1 MFEAFFIILRNSGV
15 PVTPEEWLSVQN
27 ALDKG
32 LCCSSL
38 SSFYSLSRMLLVKR
52 ETDYDK
58 FDMAFEEY
66 FKGIRHDGLLT
77 GRLLEWLDK
86 PEMNALLLQWKE
98 TQKTAS
104 EEEQENTESKRNGEE
119 TEELL
124 KKRLEEQTGEHNG
137 GNHWIGT
144 MGSSPFGNTGALTDG
159 IRVGGQSGHQSAFAV
174 MGERKYKD
182 FRDDRIIDN
191 RQFQQA
197 LRRLRQ
203 YSSRPELPH
212 TQLDL
217 NGTIDKTCG
226 NGGFLQIVM
235 EAPRQNSIKLM
246 LIMDSGG
253 TMLPY
258 SGLMNELFQAVSK
271 SNHFKETRFYYFHN
285 CIYGK
290 LYNTPECEYGDWTDT
305 EWLLRNLKSDTKIVI
320 VGDAAMAPE
329 ELFSLNGNYRGP
341 NDGLTGFAWMQLLK
355 ERFKK
360 SVWLNPKMAQGNAP
374 WRESETAVKELFP
387 MYPLTVKGLKEAMK
401 ELMRG

>member
-15 PVTPEEWLSVQN
+15 PVTPGEWLSVQD
-27 ALDKG
+27 ALEKG
-32 LCCSSL
+32 LCRSSL

-58 FDMAFEEY
+58 FDLAFEEY
-66 FKGIRHDGLLT
+66 FKGIRHDSLLT

-98 TQKTAS
+98 TGKTAF
-104 EEEQENTESKRNGEE
+104 EKEPENTESKRNGEE

-124 KKRLEEQTGEHNG
+124 KKRLEEQNGEHNG

-144 MGSSPFGNTGALTDG
+144 MGSSPFGNTGAPTDG

-203 YSSRPELPH
+203 YSSRSELPH

-235 EAPRQNSIKLM
+235 EAPRQNGIKLM
-246 LIMDSGG
+246 LLMDSGG

-258 SGLMNELFQAVSK
+258 SSLMNELFQAVSK

-290 LYNTPECEYGDWTDT
+290 LYHTPACEYGDWTDT
-305 EWLLRNLKSDTKIVI
+305 EWLLRNLKSDTKVVI

-329 ELFSLNGNYRGP
+329 ELFSLNGNYRGT
-341 NDGLTGFAWMQLLK
+341 NDGLAGFAWMQLLK
-355 ERFKK
+355 EHFKK
-360 SVWLNPKMAQGNAP
+360 SVWLNPKMARGNAP

-387 MYPLTVKGLKEAMK
+387 MYPLTVKGLKVAMK

>member
-1 MFEAFFIILRNSGV
+1 MKLFFIILRNSGV
-15 PVTPEEWLSVQN
+15 PVTPGEWLSVQD
-27 ALDKG
+27 ALEKG
-32 LCCSSL
+32 LCRSSL

-58 FDMAFEEY
+58 FDLAFEEY
-66 FKGIRHDGLLT
+66 FKGIRHDSLLT

-98 TQKTAS
+98 TGKTAF
-104 EEEQENTESKRNGEE
+104 EKEPENTESKRNGEE

-124 KKRLEEQTGEHNG
+124 KKRLEEQNGEHNG

-144 MGSSPFGNTGALTDG
+144 MGSSPFGNTGAPTDE

-235 EAPRQNSIKLM
+235 EAPRQNGIKLM
-246 LIMDSGG
+246 LLMDSGG

-258 SGLMNELFQAVSK
+258 SSLMNELFQAVSK

-290 LYNTPECEYGDWTDT
+290 LYHTPACEYGEWTDT
-305 EWLLRNLKSDTKIVI
+305 EWLLRNLKSDTKVVI

-329 ELFSLNGNYRGP
+329 ELFSLNGNYRGS
-341 NDGLTGFAWMQLLK
+341 NDGLAGFAWMQLLK
-355 ERFKK
+355 EHFKK
-360 SVWLNPKMAQGNAP
+360 SVWLNPKMARGNAP